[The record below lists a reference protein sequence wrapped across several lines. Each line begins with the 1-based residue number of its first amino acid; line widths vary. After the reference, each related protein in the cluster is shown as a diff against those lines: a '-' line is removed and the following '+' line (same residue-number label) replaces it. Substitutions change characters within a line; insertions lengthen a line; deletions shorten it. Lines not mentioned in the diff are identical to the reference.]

1 MHNSDICARYG
12 CLLKSYI
19 VNSGP
24 HRNILKKQVSVNDTI
39 QKVAED
45 VKKQPKPLRNKFA
58 QDELKKVLKTFPSKF
73 QICLSPRVECKGL
86 RSEKCKVMSSKKM
99 PLWLV
104 FDNSDSNGE
113 PYLAIFKA
121 GDDLRQDLMT
131 LQLLRIM
138 DHFWHQSG
146 LDLRMIPYG
155 CCATGHDL
163 GMIEVVKN
171 SDTTANIQVT
181 YGGKN
186 LGAWKDTPIDQF
198 LKDRNKDADYLKAV
212 HNFVH
217 TCAGYCVAT
226 YVLGIGD
233 RHADNIMIT
242 NNGHLFHIDFGH
254 FLGNFKSKFGYK
266 RERAPFVFTP
276 EMAYVMGNRDT
287 TFGFPDS
294 LMRKKEP
301 RIGLPEF
308 ENMCCQAYNILR
320 QHGNLLM
327 NLFILV
333 TPACMPEL
341 LDKDDV
347 TYLKDMLD
355 GQLTDEGADKKFR
368 GEIKKSLGTVSRR
381 FDNWIH
387 NMKHG

>member
-1 MHNSDICARYG
+1 
-12 CLLKSYI
+12 
-19 VNSGP
+19 
-24 HRNILKKQVSVNDTI
+24 
-39 QKVAED
+39 
-45 VKKQPKPLRNKFA
+45 
-58 QDELKKVLKTFPSKF
+58 
-73 QICLSPRVECKGL
+73 
-86 RSEKCKVMSSKKM
+86 
-99 PLWLV
+99 
-104 FDNSDSNGE
+104 
-113 PYLAIFKA
+113 
-121 GDDLRQDLMT
+121 
-131 LQLLRIM
+131 
-138 DHFWHQSG
+138 
-146 LDLRMIPYG
+146 
-155 CCATGHDL
+155 
-163 GMIEVVKN
+163 
-171 SDTTANIQVT
+171 
-181 YGGKN
+181 
-186 LGAWKDTPIDQF
+186 
-198 LKDRNKDADYLKAV
+198 
-212 HNFVH
+212 
-217 TCAGYCVAT
+217 
-226 YVLGIGD
+226 
-233 RHADNIMIT
+233 MIT

-333 TPACMPEL
+333 MPACMPEL